1 MSSEKVCQKTSI
13 QRCEITFI
21 EAEHLQADK
30 ANTASKSFICDAYSD
45 FLLLYE
51 VAKSGTPPDTST
63 VQFYVRFHDRKDKIY
78 NYEDGAFGLLLEE
91 ESSVPCLRA
100 FRGRCIG
107 REMSVKAVASGT
119 LSTSNYFTVG
129 ARVQFFRDERE
140 V

>member
-1 MSSEKVCQKTSI
+1 MASSKVCSKTSLR
-13 QRCEITFI
+13 RCEIIFI
-21 EAEHLQADK
+21 EGEQLVAD
-30 ANTASKSFICDAYSD
+30 AQTAASKSFICDDYSD

-51 VAKSGTPPDTST
+51 VAKAGTVPDTST

-107 REMSVKAVASGT
+107 REMSVKVVASGT
-119 LSTSNYFTVG
+119 LSTTNYFTVG
-129 ARVQFFRDERE
+129 ARAQFFRDERE
-140 V
+140 A

>member
-1 MSSEKVCQKTSI
+1 MASGKVCQKTSVK
-13 QRCEITFI
+13 RCEIIFI
-21 EAEHLQADK
+21 EDEHLQADK
-30 ANTASKSFICDAYSD
+30 ANIGSKSFICDEYSD

-51 VAKSGTPPDTST
+51 VAKEGTVPDTST
-63 VQFYVRFHDRKDKIY
+63 VQFYVRFHDRKDKMY

-119 LSTSNYFTVG
+119 LSTTNYFTVG

-140 V
+140 E

>member
-1 MSSEKVCQKTSI
+1 MSEKVCSKTSVK
-13 QRCEITFI
+13 RCEIIFI
-21 EAEHLQADK
+21 EAERLQADK
-30 ANTASKSFICDAYSD
+30 AKVASKSFICDEYSD

-51 VAKSGTPPDTST
+51 VAKDGTVPDTST

-107 REMSVKAVASGT
+107 REMSVKAVASGS

-129 ARVQFFRDERE
+129 ARVQFFKE
-140 V
+140 VMEE